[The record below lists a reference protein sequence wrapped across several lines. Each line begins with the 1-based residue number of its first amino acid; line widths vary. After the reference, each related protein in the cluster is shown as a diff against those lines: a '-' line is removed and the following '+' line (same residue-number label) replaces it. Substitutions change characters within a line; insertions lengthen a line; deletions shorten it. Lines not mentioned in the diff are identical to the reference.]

1 MNDVL
6 SQGFLPFLRQA
17 ILLANDAEGRGN
29 LPIGAVITLDDEI
42 VAMGQNSIWSPTL
55 ALTRHAEMEALH
67 KVPVDVW
74 PRAREM
80 TLFTTLEPCIM
91 CAGAILLHHL
101 GRLVYGS
108 ADPVGGL
115 GASAGSLPAYFKE
128 ELSLIQWLGPALPE
142 ECDPLYARI
151 IQLERRRGP
160 SPPPF
165 FADA

>member
-1 MNDVL
+1 VNDVL

-17 ILLANDAEGRGN
+17 ILLAHDAERRGN
-29 LPIGAVITLDDEI
+29 LPIGAVITLDGEI

-55 ALTRHAEMEALH
+55 ALTRHAEMEALY
-67 KVPVDVW
+67 KVPADVW

-108 ADPVGGL
+108 ADPVGGF

-151 IQLERRRGP
+151 IQHERRRGP